1 MSSHADNAGAVVL
14 GGFSGTELPEEQ
26 RRALAAGRRAG
37 FILFRRNLTDIHQ
50 ALELTSAITQ
60 AAPRGACPPLVAL
73 DQEGG
78 RVRRLRAPL
87 LELPPMR
94 ALGSLP
100 AGELSELAQAVGA
113 ELAACGF
120 NLNFAPVL
128 DVDSNPDNPV
138 TGDRAFAST
147 ASGVAQAGVAFAKGL
162 MLGGVHPVG
171 KHFPGHGDTSSD
183 SHFTLPYVA
192 SSRER
197 LDALELMPF
206 RAAIAAQLPCLMTA
220 HVVFQALDPARPAT
234 LSHRIVTELLRGELG
249 YRGAVFS
256 DCLEMEAI
264 ACEGEVAEAAVTA
277 VAAGVDVVLICH
289 RFDRQEAAVEA
300 LTRRAERDAAF
311 ALRLTE
317 AAERSRGLAQ
327 ARPPQPSSDALSALL
342 RAHQP
347 VQASLERYSSK
358 QSVAGTTERDPT
370 ERDPTER

>member
-37 FILFRRNLTDIHQ
+37 FILFRRNLTDVQQ
-50 ALELTSAITQ
+50 AIELTTAITR
-60 AAPRGACPPLVAL
+60 AAPRGASPPLIAL

-78 RVRRLRAPL
+78 RVRRLGAPL

-100 AGELSELAQAVGA
+100 AGELTDLAQAVGA

-120 NLNFAPVL
+120 NLDFAPVL

-138 TGDRAFAST
+138 IGDRAFAST
-147 ASGVAQAGVAFAKGL
+147 ASVVARAGVAFAQGL
-162 MLGGVHPVG
+162 ALGGVHPVG
-171 KHFPGHGDTSSD
+171 KHFPGHGDTRSD
-183 SHFTLPYVA
+183 SHFTLPYLA

-197 LDALELMPF
+197 LDALELTPF

-220 HVVFQALDPARPAT
+220 HVVFQALDRARPAT
-234 LSHRIVTELLRGELG
+234 LSPHIITGLLREELG

-264 ACEGEVAEAAVTA
+264 AREGEVAEAAVAA

-300 LTRRAERDAAF
+300 LTRRAERDGAF
-311 ALRLTE
+311 ATRLAK
-317 AAERSRGLAQ
+317 AADRSRGLAK
-327 ARPPQPSSDALSALL
+327 ARPPQPDLEALNTLL

-347 VQASLERYSSK
+347 LQASLERYTSA
-358 QSVAGTTERDPT
+358 QHPAMTTERDPT
-370 ERDPTER
+370 ER